1 MLMILP
7 VRVPCG
13 SRGSFSLHDY
23 LDPERPQLVPEITA
37 MRDALNDSGASN
49 RETPG
54 RLSVQKPPDSF
65 RMGPSKLNQEENP
78 VATSAE
84 WHEDY
89 SKMSE
94 LTLNFSRA
102 VKSLQEELEAV
113 DWYNQRAQ
121 ATKDE
126 QLRRILEHNRN
137 EEVEHAMMTLEYL
150 RRVSPVFEKH
160 MRTYLFTEGDIV
172 GIEKEAEGD

>member
-1 MLMILP
+1 
-7 VRVPCG
+7 
-13 SRGSFSLHDY
+13 
-23 LDPERPQLVPEITA
+23 
-37 MRDALNDSGASN
+37 
-49 RETPG
+49 
-54 RLSVQKPPDSF
+54 
-65 RMGPSKLNQEENP
+65 

-102 VKSLQEELEAV
+102 IKSLQEELEAV

-126 QLRRILEHNRN
+126 QLRRILEHNQD
-137 EEVEHAMMTLEYL
+137 EEVEHAMMALEYL
-150 RRVSPVFEKH
+150 RRVSPVFDKH
-160 MRTYLFTEGDIV
+160 LRTYLFSEGDIV
-172 GIEKEAEGD
+172 EVEEKAEDH